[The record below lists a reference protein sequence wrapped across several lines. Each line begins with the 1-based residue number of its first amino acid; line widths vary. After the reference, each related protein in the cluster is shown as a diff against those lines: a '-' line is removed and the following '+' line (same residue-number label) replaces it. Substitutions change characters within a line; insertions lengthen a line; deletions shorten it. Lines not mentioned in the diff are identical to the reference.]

1 MTSAS
6 YGFNVLVIVGRL
18 RRSMLIAIYAILL
31 LMLRNAIAA
40 PAPMVR
46 VQVTASQPIRVGQQV
61 GVDVT
66 VLAPNFFMSA
76 PTFPTLDVPGAIVT
90 LPDARAL
97 NGTQSIDG
105 VTFATISKTYA
116 FVAAQDGDFDLPQ
129 ATIALTYA
137 GNDGAPQQ
145 ATVTLPATRIRVG
158 AGGVP
163 KGSPG
168 GGPSAVPSSGVLLPV
183 VQLNVTQTLSPAPDH
198 DVVQL
203 KVGDTLVRTVAT
215 FAPGTQAMLIR
226 PPKLDAPR
234 RVRVFAGDPKLSD
247 GATPSLGAPTTGGLR
262 IDTFSYVF
270 ERKGT
275 YTLPAITLDWTD
287 PATGRMSHSDAPA
300 IRVVVATGASAGA
313 LTPGAGWL
321 NLSRDAESIGV
332 ALAGVAGL
340 AVLGLVIWRTHSRWR
355 TARRRHDE
363 GPDRGRPNAKSLHA
377 EVIQACRA
385 DDAVAAYRLA
395 QNWSEDVTGLG
406 LAAWAQ
412 TTRDVPLIDAVST
425 LERQLFAPT
434 DDAPA
439 KRVWN
444 GGPLAIAFSRC
455 AATATRPVRRDGP
468 SSLAPLN
475 TF

>member
-1 MTSAS
+1 MP
-6 YGFNVLVIVGRL
+6 
-18 RRSMLIAIYAILL
+18 IAICAVLL
-31 LMLRNAIAA
+31 VVLSNAIAA

-46 VQVTASQPIRVGQQV
+46 VEVAAPQPIRVGQQV
-61 GVDVT
+61 SVDVT

-76 PTFPTLDVPGAIVT
+76 PAFPTLDVPGAIVT

-105 VTFATISKTYA
+105 VTFATISKSYA
-116 FVAAQDGDFDLPQ
+116 FVAGQDGDFDLPQ
-129 ATIALTYA
+129 ATISLTYA

-163 KGSPG
+163 KD
-168 GGPSAVPSSGVLLPV
+168 ASSGAPSGGAMLPV
-183 VQLNVTQTLSPAPDH
+183 AQLNVTQTLAPAPDH

-234 RVRVFAGDPKLSD
+234 RVRVFAADPKLSD
-247 GATPSLGAPTTGGLR
+247 GVSPNSGSSATGGLR

-275 YTLPAITLDWTD
+275 YTLPVITLDWTD
-287 PATGRMSHSDAPA
+287 PATGRASHSDAPA
-300 IRVVVATGASAGA
+300 IRVVVATGAAAGE
-313 LTPGAGWL
+313 LTPGTAWL
-321 NLSRDAESIGV
+321 NLSQDAESIGV
-332 ALAGVAGL
+332 VLASVAGL
-340 AVLGLVIWRTHSRWR
+340 AVLGLVIWRTHSRWH
-355 TARRRHDE
+355 TVRRRHDE
-363 GPDRGRPNAKSLHA
+363 RLKRVRQNAKSLHA

-385 DDAVAAYRLA
+385 GDAIAAYRLA
-395 QNWSEDVTGLG
+395 QRWSEDVTGLG

-412 TTRDVPLIDAVST
+412 TTQDVPLIDAVST
-425 LERQLFAPT
+425 LERRLFSPA
-434 DDAPA
+434 DDAAA
-439 KRVWN
+439 KPVWD
-444 GGPLAIAFSRC
+444 GGPLATAFNRC
-455 AATATRPVRRDGP
+455 AAIAITPVHRTGP
-468 SSLAPLN
+468 SFLAPLN